1 MQINSSPQP
10 QSELIRDVPARLL
23 ASLAE
28 GQRVEAT
35 VIARLSAD
43 TVRLQVGNQLL
54 QLQTRQDL
62 KPGQQLVLERSV
74 ENGKPVL
81 KLSVAAEVD
90 KTVSSPLLRQG
101 QQVAVEVVKLL
112 AEQRLL
118 VRPTLINSRQSDV
131 VTQQQITRLP
141 AQIDID
147 ISALKQTFRP
157 GERLAL
163 EVLREQPL
171 AVRLQTSS
179 QTRAELIQQY
189 QRDVLPRLPRTSA
202 NLNNL
207 LPLKSAAA
215 LSEPVRQAISQVVDG
230 LAGRQGIQH
239 AEGLKQAVSNSGLF
253 LESHLKQAGKQ
264 ATIQQDLKA
273 NLLQLGQ
280 TLKTALAQPNQARV
294 LDSPDLMQ
302 KLPTEVQQALRQV
315 LNPPQQMRS
324 LPAQVPP
331 ALASQGQTPMQLL
344 LSLLAGLSAAK
355 ISAPPNT
362 GPLGTAS
369 QPVVTGVQSYI
380 QSQETISSPTQMAA
394 RAMEWQLLRDLL
406 REVESATSRI
416 HFNQLASLRDPDNPS
431 NVNVWLFDLPV
442 KDKQQLDMLQLRL
455 EQHSPEFSSDEEAIW
470 QVQLNLETQNLGPL
484 QAKISLHQQDVKV
497 VLLAEREDSASV
509 LSRHIDD
516 LNQRLVQVGV
526 NVSHLSCRQ
535 GAVSPLTTDIEDA
548 VSDHNLLDISV

>member
-10 QSELIRDVPARLL
+10 QSELIRDVPARIL
-23 ASLAE
+23 ATLAE

-43 TVRLQVGNQLL
+43 TVRLQLGNQLL

-90 KTVSSPLLRQG
+90 KPVSAPLLRQG

-131 VTQQQITRLP
+131 ATQQQIARLP

-147 ISALKQTFRP
+147 ISALKQTFLP
-157 GERLAL
+157 GERLSL

-189 QRDVLPRLPRTSA
+189 QRDVLPQLPRTSA

-302 KLPTEVQQALRQV
+302 KLPTEVQQALRQL

-416 HFNQLASLRDPDNPS
+416 HFNQLASLRDPDNPN

-497 VLLAEREDSASV
+497 VLLAERGDSASV

-535 GAVSPLTTDIEDA
+535 GAISPLTTDIEDA
-548 VSDHNLLDISV
+548 VSHHNLLDISV

>member
-10 QSELIRDVPARLL
+10 QSELIRDVPARIL
-23 ASLAE
+23 ATLAE

-43 TVRLQVGNQLL
+43 TVRLQLGNQLL

-90 KTVSSPLLRQG
+90 KPVSAPLLRQG

-131 VTQQQITRLP
+131 ATQQQIARLP

-147 ISALKQTFRP
+147 ISALKQTFLP
-157 GERLAL
+157 GERLSL

-189 QRDVLPRLPRTSA
+189 QRDVLPQLPRTSA

-302 KLPTEVQQALRQV
+302 KLPTEVQQALRQL

-355 ISAPPNT
+355 VSAPPNT

-416 HFNQLASLRDPDNPS
+416 HFNQLASLRDPDNPN

>member
-10 QSELIRDVPARLL
+10 QSELIRDVPARIL
-23 ASLAE
+23 ATLAE

-43 TVRLQVGNQLL
+43 TVRLQLGNQLL

-81 KLSVAAEVD
+81 KLSVAAKVD
-90 KTVSSPLLRQG
+90 KPVSAPLLRQG

-131 VTQQQITRLP
+131 ATQQQIARLP

-147 ISALKQTFRP
+147 ISALKQTFLP
-157 GERLAL
+157 GERLSL

-189 QRDVLPRLPRTSA
+189 QRDVLPQLPRTSA

-302 KLPTEVQQALRQV
+302 KLPTEVQQALRQL

-355 ISAPPNT
+355 VSAPPNT

-416 HFNQLASLRDPDNPS
+416 HFNQLASLRDPDNPN

-497 VLLAEREDSASV
+497 VLLAERGDSASV

-535 GAVSPLTTDIEDA
+535 GAISPLTTDIEDA
-548 VSDHNLLDISV
+548 VSHHNLLDISV